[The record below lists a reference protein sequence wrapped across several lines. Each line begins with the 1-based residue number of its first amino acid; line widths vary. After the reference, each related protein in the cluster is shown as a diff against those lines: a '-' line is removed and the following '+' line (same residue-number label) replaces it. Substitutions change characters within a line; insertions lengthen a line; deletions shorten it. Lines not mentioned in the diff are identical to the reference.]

1 MDKVVRM
8 EVKRL
13 EEETI
18 LIRLLLK
25 INFSIESIANCY
37 AQNKKK
43 LKICPKM
50 CYRKLKILDQTDQTD
65 QTDQIE
71 YERVGARTVKHAKL
85 SISSFDE

>member
-1 MDKVVRM
+1 M

-25 INFSIESIANCY
+25 INFSIANCY

-71 YERVGARTVKHAKL
+71 YKRGGAKL
-85 SISSFDE
+85 SIMQNCQSPVSISQ

>member
-25 INFSIESIANCY
+25 INFSIKSIANCY

-43 LKICPKM
+43 
-50 CYRKLKILDQTDQTD
+50 T
-65 QTDQIE
+65 E
-71 YERVGARTVKHAKL
+71 NL
-85 SISSFDE
+85 SKDVLQKAENFRPD

>member
-25 INFSIESIANCY
+25 INLSIESIAMHRT
-37 AQNKKK
+37 KK

-50 CYRKLKILDQTDQTD
+50 RYRKLKILDQTD

-85 SISSFDE
+85 PNSSFDQ

>member
-25 INFSIESIANCY
+25 INFSIESIAMHRT
-37 AQNKKK
+37 KKN
-43 LKICPKM
+43 
-50 CYRKLKILDQTDQTD
+50 
-65 QTDQIE
+65 
-71 YERVGARTVKHAKL
+71 
-85 SISSFDE
+85 

>member
-1 MDKVVRM
+1 MVRM

-25 INFSIESIANCY
+25 INFSIANCY

-43 LKICPKM
+43 
-50 CYRKLKILDQTDQTD
+50 T
-65 QTDQIE
+65 E
-71 YERVGARTVKHAKL
+71 NL
-85 SISSFDE
+85 SKDVLQKAENFRPD

>member
-1 MDKVVRM
+1 M

-37 AQNKKK
+37 AQNKKN
-43 LKICPKM
+43 LKKTFVDKGTCV
-50 CYRKLKILDQTDQTD
+50 LG
-65 QTDQIE
+65 
-71 YERVGARTVKHAKL
+71 VGGGRQNAEGEEVKW
-85 SISSFDE
+85 D

>member
-65 QTDQIE
+65 QIE

>member
-1 MDKVVRM
+1 M

-43 LKICPKM
+43 
-50 CYRKLKILDQTDQTD
+50 T
-65 QTDQIE
+65 E
-71 YERVGARTVKHAKL
+71 NL
-85 SISSFDE
+85 SKDVLQKAENFRPD